1 MRKKSKIITFFLSLL
16 FLALLISVGV
26 IYLGKEKL
34 DEYKEGLQSLTF
46 EIGNNKRLVYVAAD
60 EIKRGSIINESMIAV
75 KEIYTELGSES
86 FFDISMLGYETL
98 IDIPA
103 NEPLMASMVSEYSI
117 STEEKEYEITTVE
130 LMADQEELDYIDI
143 RIMFPDGSDYLVLP
157 QKKIHG
163 LNMETST
170 FYIRCT
176 ESEILTMTSA
186 IIDTY
191 TITGAKMYAV
201 RYVNGMLQEAA
212 IPNYPVKEETIAIIN
227 SDPNVVYKAAETLN
241 YSARK
246 ALEEKLGSMSKDELS
261 AFEGVSR

>member
-1 MRKKSKIITFFLSLL
+1 MRRKSRIITFLLSVL
-16 FLALLISVGV
+16 FLALLILVGV
-26 IYLGKEKL
+26 IYLGKDKL
-34 DEYKEGLQSLTF
+34 DEYKVRLQSLTF
-46 EIGNNKRLVYVAAD
+46 EISNNKRVVYVAASQ
-60 EIKRGSIINESMIAV
+60 IKSGSIIDESMIAV
-75 KEIYTELGSES
+75 KEIYTELGNES
-86 FFDISMLGYETL
+86 FFSADMLGYEAL

-103 NEPLMASMVSEYSI
+103 GEPLMTSMVSEHSVG
-117 STEEKEYEITTVE
+117 TEEKEYEITTVE

-157 QKKIHG
+157 HKRIHG

-227 SDPNVVYKAAETLN
+227 SDPNVVYKASQTLN

-246 ALEEKLGSMSKDELS
+246 ALEEKLDSMSEDKLS
-261 AFEGVSR
+261 AFRGVGE